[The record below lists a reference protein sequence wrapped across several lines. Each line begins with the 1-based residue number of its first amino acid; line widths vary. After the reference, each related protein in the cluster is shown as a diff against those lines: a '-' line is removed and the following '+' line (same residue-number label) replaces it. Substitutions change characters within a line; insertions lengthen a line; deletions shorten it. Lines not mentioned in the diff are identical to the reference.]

1 MARGTEVRL
10 GTLVL
15 VWPGG
20 RGVAHQR
27 PVLTAGSGAWL
38 LGQLMGL
45 DSHGGWEKGKKQ
57 VGTGL
62 CREKREGGS

>member
-27 PVLTAGSGAWL
+27 PVLTAGEWCVATWSANGP
-38 LGQLMGL
+38 G
-45 DSHGGWEKGKKQ
+45 
-57 VGTGL
+57 
-62 CREKREGGS
+62 